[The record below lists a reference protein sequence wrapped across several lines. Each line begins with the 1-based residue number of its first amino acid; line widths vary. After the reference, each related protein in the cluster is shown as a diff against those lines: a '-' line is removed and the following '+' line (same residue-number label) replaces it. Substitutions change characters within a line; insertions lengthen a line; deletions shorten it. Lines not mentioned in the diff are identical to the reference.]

1 VSGFVETGRSV
12 VRRALERV
20 GRGWSKMQERRPLSY
35 DLLESDDAYLVVF
48 DAPGVRG
55 EDLNVTFL
63 DHTVE
68 VELDRFR
75 DFYDGYE
82 MLFPGRGVSL
92 SGSADLPRDA
102 NVTPQG
108 ERDAHAKRNPP
119 GEDPEEGRCA
129 RRGSRRGGRRGKRFD
144 RRHLIP
150 AQSEFPFLTPR
161 PGSPPTSLRDVEL
174 FVPVKSIG
182 IERVDPRRVRILSFD
197 PAE

>member
-1 VSGFVETGRSV
+1 MSGLIETGRSV
-12 VRRALERV
+12 FREALERV

-68 VELDRFR
+68 VKLDRFR
-75 DFYDGYE
+75 EFHDGYE
-82 MLFPGRGVSL
+82 LLFPGRGVSL

-108 ERDAHAKRNPP
+108 ANATLTRSGTLQVEIPKKQDAQDVAVVE
-119 GEDPEEGRCA
+119 EDDPDEE
-129 RRGSRRGGRRGKRFD
+129 
-144 RRHLIP
+144 
-150 AQSEFPFLTPR
+150 
-161 PGSPPTSLRDVEL
+161 
-174 FVPVKSIG
+174 
-182 IERVDPRRVRILSFD
+182 
-197 PAE
+197 

>member
-1 VSGFVETGRSV
+1 MSGLVEAGRSAFREV
-12 VRRALERV
+12 LERV

-68 VELDRFR
+68 VTLDRFR

-82 MLFPGRGVSL
+82 LVFPGRGVSL
-92 SGSADLPRDA
+92 SGSVELPADA

-108 ERDAHAKRNPP
+108 ANATLARNGTLHVEIPKSDAASDVTVVE
-119 GEDPEEGRCA
+119 EDATDDE
-129 RRGSRRGGRRGKRFD
+129 
-144 RRHLIP
+144 
-150 AQSEFPFLTPR
+150 
-161 PGSPPTSLRDVEL
+161 PTDS
-174 FVPVKSIG
+174 
-182 IERVDPRRVRILSFD
+182 
-197 PAE
+197 A

>member
-1 VSGFVETGRSV
+1 MSGLVETGRSV
-12 VRRALERV
+12 VRRALERL

-108 ERDAHAKRNPP
+108 ANATLTRN
-119 GEDPEEGRCA
+119 GTLQVE
-129 RRGSRRGGRRGKRFD
+129 
-144 RRHLIP
+144 IP
-150 AQSEFPFLTPR
+150 KKDD
-161 PGSPPTSLRDVEL
+161 GRDVAVVEEEDEADETE
-174 FVPVKSIG
+174 S
-182 IERVDPRRVRILSFD
+182 DAAD
-197 PAE
+197 DA

>member
-1 VSGFVETGRSV
+1 VSGIVDAGRSAA
-12 VRRALERV
+12 RRVLERV

-82 MLFPGRGVSL
+82 MVFPGRGVSL

-102 NVTPQG
+102 NVTPEGANATLTRNGTLQVEIPKNDDASDVAVVEEDDADADAD
-108 ERDAHAKRNPP
+108 ER
-119 GEDPEEGRCA
+119 
-129 RRGSRRGGRRGKRFD
+129 
-144 RRHLIP
+144 
-150 AQSEFPFLTPR
+150 
-161 PGSPPTSLRDVEL
+161 
-174 FVPVKSIG
+174 
-182 IERVDPRRVRILSFD
+182 
-197 PAE
+197 